1 MRKNVGPDLIR
12 VDEFATALGI
22 TPACVRRWIL
32 ERRIT
37 TVKVGR
43 LVRIP
48 SSEVG
53 RLVRSGLRP
62 FQPAPHIDSPR
73 TEVSANG

>member
-1 MRKNVGPDLIR
+1 MADKNDLLTIEDFAEALR
-12 VDEFATALGI
+12 VKSSCI
-22 TPACVRRWIL
+22 RRWIL

-37 TVKVGR
+37 SVKVGR

-53 RLVRSGLRP
+53 RIVQRGLRP
-62 FQPAPHIDSPR
+62 FQPPPQIDSPR
-73 TEVSANG
+73 AEVSANG